1 MHWLS
6 QNYQWLFDGIG
17 GVVLIALVR
26 IGYNRWR
33 KSRTQVD
40 GSHPSSALTAQG
52 AKVTNSPIASGS
64 NISQTINS
72 STLNLSLPAPASGA
86 PGRERYDEWRHVIDE
101 VHEALEQMGYAF
113 VPILAHKAG
122 DERCDYQAGIRR
134 GNRVLHSQ
142 ILISEALEKA
152 GLIKD
157 WNELVQYAHAGRGPR
172 DRWEQGSP
180 TMGGFD
186 AKARAFHEKLVL
198 VAREDMTSLLRN
210 GEREAQEQRGAR
222 IKTRLGQFLKEGQ
235 DIQQKWEYSNLNAP
249 YEKKEWEN
257 RVEAYLK
264 EVVDESYVVR
274 FRCPTHQITSF
285 PADMNPKM
293 QGQWGDTTAKMA
305 MLNNFI
311 AELRFPK

>member
-33 KSRTQVD
+33 KSRTQAD
-40 GSHPSSALTAQG
+40 GSHPSSVLTAQG
-52 AKVTNSPIASGS
+52 AKVTNSPVASGS

-86 PGRERYDEWRHVIDE
+86 PGHERYREWREVIDE

-113 VPILAHKAG
+113 VPIYVRKAD
-122 DERCDYQAGIRR
+122 DERGDYQAGIRR

-142 ILISEALEKA
+142 ILIAESLEKS

-157 WNELVQYAHAGRGPR
+157 WNELVQYTHAGRGPR
-172 DRWEQGSP
+172 DRWHQGSP

-186 AKARAFHEKLVL
+186 AKARAFHEKLVQL
-198 VAREDMTSLLRN
+198 AREDMNASQLQNRQ
-210 GEREAQEQRGAR
+210 REA
-222 IKTRLGQFLKEGQ
+222 RLAQFLREGQ
-235 DIQQKWEYSNLNAP
+235 DIQRKWEYSNLNAP

-264 EVVDESYVVR
+264 EELDESYVVR
-274 FRCPTHQITSF
+274 FRCPTHQIVSF
-285 PADMNPKM
+285 PEDIDPKM
-293 QGQWGDTTAKMA
+293 RGQWTETTAKMK
-305 MLNNFI
+305 MLNDFI
-311 AELRFPK
+311 SELQSPR